1 MSGYTLAPGAPSAL
15 RIEAAYTRI
24 RSSSHSLL
32 SHTAASLLRH
42 SPSLHWRQEFD
53 MAVSDSLH
61 GALLPRD
68 GGLHPPP
75 EVLLS
80 WPTPNTVNPDNRGW
94 GGSIVIIVVLA
105 ITTIV
110 YVARIWARLAIGK
123 NFGLDDTLITVAMIP
138 LFGLVISSVLGRNDA
153 ALKSHHA
160 DTD

>member
-1 MSGYTLAPGAPSAL
+1 M
-15 RIEAAYTRI
+15 
-24 RSSSHSLL
+24 
-32 SHTAASLLRH
+32 AAS
-42 SPSLHWRQEFD
+42 D
-53 MAVSDSLH
+53 GLH

-123 NFGLDDTLITVAMIP
+123 NFGLDDTLITIAMLP
-138 LFGLVISSVLGRNDA
+138 LFGLIVSSVLGRNDA

-160 DTD
+160 DTV